1 MLFLLQSASITLVY
15 LLVNMKGQYFLKC
28 LLTLKVLS
36 NFSLFFKVDGNNST
50 LSMSVHFK
58 TLKRL
63 VEEHTFSEI
72 LIPLQSVMI
81 PTLPSIPG
89 THANHDPFPG
99 CWAYI
104 AGFDDAVRL

>member
-1 MLFLLQSASITLVY
+1 MVFLNLI
-15 LLVNMKGQYFLKC
+15 F
-28 LLTLKVLS
+28 
-36 NFSLFFKVDGNNST
+36 FFFFKVDGNSST
-50 LSMSVHFK
+50 LSMNIHFK

-104 AGFDDAVRL
+104 AGFDDVVRLCLTPAFSLHVRQK